1 MLIIEIDKGNI
12 EKAIKQYKR
21 KVIKTKQLQ
30 KLREGQEY
38 TKPSIKKRKQLSKAK
53 YIQTRIED

>member
-12 EKAIKQYKR
+12 EKALKQYKR